1 MNKSSQPPRIPAP
14 KETVILKPSM
24 SLVDQLLGC
33 AHAFGQAVPVR
44 EEGEEAAF
52 GTESHAFYAQLATS
66 YFIDGTY
73 ATKQRPKAKMPAEER
88 AATGFMAF
96 VRWWS
101 GAGGGAS
108 KEVVMDVG
116 VERSFAVDVKH
127 MSAYAIAPPDPK
139 THAYQPLPSFVVP
152 GTLDFFALT
161 KDADDSLSL
170 YIFDYK
176 TGKDTPSPAASG
188 QLMTQA
194 LALQRLTLAAG
205 SPIQRVTIGFV
216 HAPEEG
222 EPAVLIEE
230 VEPDDLIRFAKVLQ
244 RALKRIGNGYLRPWR
259 PESNRA
265 NWCTYCAARSL
276 CPVSARDLVV
286 DAADALGSSIVKRG
300 GQIVNATAADKI
312 IPREELGRI
321 IRQRTAIDALN
332 RQLGP
337 MIQADILA
345 NGPAYYDGKV
355 YTVEETAEFDS
366 ISITGINK
374 ALGPVKGPKEIERLR
389 KLGCVDKR
397 TSKRIQGRNA

>member
-1 MNKSSQPPRIPAP
+1 
-14 KETVILKPSM
+14 M

-44 EEGEEAAF
+44 EEGEEASF

-66 YFIDGTY
+66 CFIDGTY
-73 ATKQRPKAKMPAEER
+73 ATKKRPKAKTPAEER
-88 AATGFMAF
+88 AAAGFTAF
-96 VRWWS
+96 VRWWGSAS
-101 GAGGGAS
+101 GVAS
-108 KEVVMDVG
+108 KEVVKDVG

-127 MSAYAIAPPDPK
+127 MSAYMIAPPDPK
-139 THAYQPLPSFVVP
+139 THEYQPLPDYVIP

-161 KDADDSLSL
+161 RDVHGNADGPLSL
-170 YIFDYK
+170 YVFDYK
-176 TGKDTPSPAASG
+176 SGKDTPTPATSG

-194 LALQRLTLAAG
+194 LAILRLTLG
-205 SPIQRVTIGFV
+205 SGFPIHRVTIGFV

-222 EPAVLIEE
+222 EPAVLTEE
-230 VEPDDLIRFAKVLQ
+230 VEPNDLVAFAAVLR
-244 RALKRIGNGYLRPWR
+244 RALKRIGNGYLRPWK

-265 NWCTYCAARSL
+265 NWCTYCAARPL

-286 DAADALGSSIVKRG
+286 DAADALGASVVKKG

-312 IPREELGRI
+312 IHREELGRI

-332 RQLGP
+332 KQLGP

-355 YTVEETAEFDS
+355 YTVKETAEFDS
-366 ISITGINK
+366 ISVTGINK